1 MLPSPCDAYAWDCVW
16 LSRRVSHLALGLW
29 AIAPQLHL
37 FCLRFWGHSS
47 TESSLSSLVGRFF
60 GSLTFCNV
68 RYLSRWTRSLQLSR
82 GSHVVSPSS
91 HLTLNQSSL

>member
-1 MLPSPCDAYAWDCVW
+1 IGGCPGKFLAWLYWW
-16 LSRRVSHLALGLW
+16 LSRQVSHLALGLW
-29 AIAPQLHL
+29 AIALQLHFFRL
-37 FCLRFWGHSS
+37 HFWGCSDAK
-47 TESSLSSLVGRFF
+47 SSLSSLIGRFS

-68 RYLSRWTRSLQLSR
+68 RYSSRWTRLLQFSR